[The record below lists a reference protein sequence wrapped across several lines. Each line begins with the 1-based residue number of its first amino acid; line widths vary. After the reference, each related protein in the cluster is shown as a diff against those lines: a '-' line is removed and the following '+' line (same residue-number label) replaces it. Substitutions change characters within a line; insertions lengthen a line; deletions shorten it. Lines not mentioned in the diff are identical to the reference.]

1 MTPVSISVH
10 ELAGLASAIEAAR
23 EVCLRA
29 PGDAAWAA
37 YMQLV
42 TAHSIVHRMQAEA
55 GALSVDVTP
64 EVPA

>member
-29 PGDAAWAA
+29 PGSEAWAA

-42 TAHSIVHRMQAEA
+42 TAHAIVDRMQAQA
-55 GALSVDVTP
+55 GALSADVTP
-64 EVPA
+64 GVPA